1 MDKFDYLQAA
11 LKDPWVR
18 AYLATIRHNE
28 GTDRGGRGYATYF
41 RYFDYGESP
50 AESLR
55 THHTH
60 YVPLGNG
67 KYSSASGAY
76 QIINKTYQGLQQQF
90 SREGVFKRMGE
101 RPDSWS
107 PEVQDMM
114 AVELLQQNGTLP
126 LLLAHDPSA
135 IVGHKGQYKTWASWG
150 AKSPQST
157 VAAFN
162 HFLQQ
167 EGQAP
172 VTVKING
179 QDFNEAGLSYAGG
192 VPAGGSF
199 SSGGVSGVTGR
210 QRTVDTGIDWGSV
223 HVSGDGGQ
231 GLALADD
238 SGFSLLGRSPTRLDY
253 FGGYH
258 PRSTNTHIDMRQQD
272 TLETAGVNTQYTRD
286 SRPQLQPVPFGAAN
300 LILSP
305 ETDISDSEK
314 GVANRAFMINQ
325 AVNPAAN
332 TTYGASFTGSG
343 IRPTV
348 TQYDPETG
356 RVTRNVTLVRDSE
369 YAPDSGETPT
379 ADGQS
384 PAGYAADVSPES
396 EFDNTEFMVMPIDDY
411 LARESS
417 EHQDVDR
424 LGTRVDRRI
433 QDMVRDTRVDV

>member
-1 MDKFDYLQAA
+1 MDKYDYLQAA
-11 LKDPWVR
+11 LRDPWVR

-114 AVELLQQNGTLP
+114 AVELLRQNGTLP
-126 LLLAHDPSA
+126 LLLAHNPSA

-172 VTVKING
+172 VTVNING

-192 VPAGGSF
+192 AVSAPAGGS
-199 SSGGVSGVTGR
+199 SGTQVFPGYTPLRVADVDWTGSGTGAPVR
-210 QRTVDTGIDWGSV
+210 
-223 HVSGDGGQ
+223 
-231 GLALADD
+231 LM
-238 SGFSLLGRSPTRLDY
+238 GRNGWNY
-253 FGGYH
+253 FGGYR
-258 PRSTNTHIDMRQQD
+258 PQSSQKQIVLRPED
-272 TLETAGVNTQYTRD
+272 TLETAGVNTPYNSQTR
-286 SRPQLQPVPFGAAN
+286 PVTQPVPFGLSN
-300 LILSP
+300 LVLSP
-305 ETDISDSEK
+305 ETDISDSKK
-314 GVANRAFMINQ
+314 GLNNRAFMINE
-325 AVNPAAN
+325 ATNPPEG

-343 IRPTV
+343 IRPTATHV
-348 TQYDPETG
+348 DG
-356 RVTRNVTLVRDSE
+356 NGNVHNVTLVRDSE
-369 YAPDSGETPT
+369 YAPDSGEELDG
-379 ADGQS
+379 AGQS
-384 PAGYAADVSPES
+384 PAGEAGSSPES
-396 EFDNTEFMVMPIDDY
+396 EFDVMPMDEYLSSQILPSDD
-411 LARESS
+411 
-417 EHQDVDR
+417 VKR
-424 LGTRVDRRI
+424 LGTHVDNRI
-433 QDMVRDTRVDV
+433 QKIVDDTHVTV

>member
-1 MDKFDYLQAA
+1 MDRYDYLQAA
-11 LKDPWVR
+11 LRDPWVR

-114 AVELLQQNGTLP
+114 AVELLRQNGTLP
-126 LLLAHDPSA
+126 LLLAHNPSA

-172 VTVKING
+172 VTVNING

-192 VPAGGSF
+192 AVSAPAGGG
-199 SSGGVSGVTGR
+199 SGTQVFPGYTPLRVADVDWTGSGTGGASR
-210 QRTVDTGIDWGSV
+210 LPYR
-223 HVSGDGGQ
+223 SGWD
-231 GLALADD
+231 
-238 SGFSLLGRSPTRLDY
+238 F
-253 FGGYH
+253 FGGYR
-258 PRSTNTHIDMRQQD
+258 PSEPIVLNPSD
-272 TLETAGVNTQYTRD
+272 TLGTAGVNTPYNSQTR
-286 SRPQLQPVPFGAAN
+286 PVTQPVPFGLGN
-300 LILSP
+300 LVLSP
-305 ETDISDSEK
+305 ETDISDSKK
-314 GVANRAFMINQ
+314 GINNRAFMINE
-325 AVNPAAN
+325 ATNPPEG

-343 IRPTV
+343 IRPTATHV
-348 TQYDPETG
+348 DG
-356 RVTRNVTLVRDSE
+356 NGNVHNVTLVRDSE
-369 YAPDSGETPT
+369 YAPDSGEGLDG
-379 ADGQS
+379 AGQS
-384 PAGYAADVSPES
+384 PAGEAGSSPES
-396 EFDNTEFMVMPIDDY
+396 EFDVMPMDEYLSSQILPSDD
-411 LARESS
+411 
-417 EHQDVDR
+417 VKR
-424 LGTRVDRRI
+424 LGTHVDNRI
-433 QDMVRDTRVDV
+433 QKIVDDTHVTV

>member
-18 AYLATIRHNE
+18 AYLKTIQHNE

-41 RYFDYGESP
+41 RYYDNGETP
-50 AESLR
+50 DETLR
-55 THHTH
+55 SYHLHWM
-60 YVPLGNG
+60 PIGNG
-67 KYSSASGAY
+67 KFSSASGAY
-76 QIINKTYQGLQQQF
+76 QIINSTYRSLQERF
-90 SREGVFKRMGE
+90 DKAGVFQRMGE

-114 AVELLQQNGTLP
+114 AVELLNESGILRR
-126 LLLAHDPSA
+126 LLAHDPGVITA
-135 IVGHKGQYKTWASWG
+135 GNKTWASFG
-150 AKSPQST
+150 VKSPQST
-157 VAAFN
+157 AAAFN
-162 HFLQQ
+162 HYLQQ
-167 EGQAP
+167 EGQSP

-179 QDFNEAGLSYAGG
+179 QNFNGSGLSYAGG
-192 VPAGGSF
+192 APAGGSF
-199 SSGGVSGVTGR
+199 SSGVTGR

-223 HVSGDGGQ
+223 HASGDGGQ

-258 PRSTNTHIDMRQQD
+258 PRSTNTHIDMRPQD

-325 AVNPAAN
+325 AVNPTSN

-343 IRPTV
+343 IRPTA

-433 QDMVRDTRVDV
+433 QDMVRNIRVDV

>member
-18 AYLATIRHNE
+18 AYLKTIQHNE

-41 RYFDYGESP
+41 RYYDNGETP
-50 AESLR
+50 DETLR
-55 THHTH
+55 SYHLHWM
-60 YVPLGNG
+60 PIGNG
-67 KYSSASGAY
+67 KFSSASGAY
-76 QIINKTYQGLQQQF
+76 QIINKTYRGLQDIF
-90 SREGVFKRMGE
+90 TRTGVFQRMGV

-114 AVELLQQNGTLP
+114 AVELLNENGILRR
-126 LLLAHDPSA
+126 LLAHDPGVLTA
-135 IVGHKGQYKTWASWG
+135 GNKTWASFG
-150 AKSPQST
+150 VKSPQST
-157 VAAFN
+157 AAAFN
-162 HFLQQ
+162 HYLQQ
-167 EGQAP
+167 EGQPP

-179 QDFNEAGLSYAGG
+179 QDFNGAGLSYAGG
-192 VPAGGSF
+192 APAGGSF
-199 SSGGVSGVTGR
+199 SSGVTGR

-223 HVSGDGGQ
+223 HASGNGGQ

-258 PRSTNTHIDMRQQD
+258 PRSTNTHIDMRPQD
-272 TLETAGVNTQYTRD
+272 TLETAGVNTQYTKD

-314 GVANRAFMINQ
+314 GTANRAFMINQ
-325 AVNPAAN
+325 AVNPASD

-343 IRPTV
+343 IRPTA

-369 YAPDSGETPT
+369 YAPDSGETPA

-384 PAGYAADVSPES
+384 PAGYAADASPES
-396 EFDNTEFMVMPIDDY
+396 EFDNTEFMVMPIDEY
-411 LARESS
+411 LAQESS

-433 QDMVRDTRVDV
+433 QDMVRDTRVDI

>member
-1 MDKFDYLQAA
+1 MDKYDYLQAA

-114 AVELLQQNGTLP
+114 AVELLRQNGTLP
-126 LLLAHDPSA
+126 LLLAHNPSA
-135 IVGHKGQYKTWASWG
+135 IIGHKGQYKTWASWG

-167 EGQAP
+167 EGQPP

-192 VPAGGSF
+192 AVSAPAGGG
-199 SSGGVSGVTGR
+199 SGAQVFPGYTPLRVADVDWTGSGTGS
-210 QRTVDTGIDWGSV
+210 TVR
-223 HVSGDGGQ
+223 
-231 GLALADD
+231 LM
-238 SGFSLLGRSPTRLDY
+238 GRNGWDF
-253 FGGYH
+253 FGGYR
-258 PRSTNTHIDMRQQD
+258 PSEPIVLNPSD
-272 TLETAGVNTQYTRD
+272 TLGTAGVNTPYNSQTR
-286 SRPQLQPVPFGAAN
+286 PVTQPVPFELGN
-300 LILSP
+300 LVLSP
-305 ETDISDSEK
+305 ETDISDSKK
-314 GVANRAFMINQ
+314 GLNNRAFMINE
-325 AVNPAAN
+325 ATNPPEG

-343 IRPTV
+343 IRPTATHV
-348 TQYDPETG
+348 DG
-356 RVTRNVTLVRDSE
+356 NGNVHNVTLVRDSE
-369 YAPDSGETPT
+369 YAPDSGEGLDG
-379 ADGQS
+379 AGQS
-384 PAGYAADVSPES
+384 PAGEAGSSPES
-396 EFDNTEFMVMPIDDY
+396 EFDVMPMDDY
-411 LARESS
+411 LSS
-417 EHQDVDR
+417 QILPSDDVER
-424 LGTRVDRRI
+424 LGTHVDKRI
-433 QDMVRDTRVDV
+433 QKIVDDTHVTV

>member
-18 AYLATIRHNE
+18 AYLKTIQHNE

-41 RYFDYGESP
+41 RYYDNGETP
-50 AESLR
+50 EETLR
-55 THHTH
+55 SYHLHWM
-60 YVPLGNG
+60 PIGNG
-67 KYSSASGAY
+67 KFSSASGAY
-76 QIINKTYQGLQQQF
+76 QIINKTYRGVQDLF
-90 SREGVFKRMGE
+90 TKTGVFKRMGE

-107 PEVQDMM
+107 PAVQDMM
-114 AVELLQQNGTLP
+114 AVELLNESGILKR
-126 LLLAHDPSA
+126 LLAHDPGVITA
-135 IVGHKGQYKTWASWG
+135 GNKTWASFG
-150 AKSPQST
+150 VKSPQST
-157 VAAFN
+157 AAAFN
-162 HFLQQ
+162 HYLQQ
-167 EGQAP
+167 EGQSP

-179 QDFNEAGLSYAGG
+179 QNFNGSGLSYAGG
-192 VPAGGSF
+192 APAGGSS

-223 HVSGDGGQ
+223 HASGNGGQ

-258 PRSTNTHIDMRQQD
+258 PRSTNTHIDMRPQD

-325 AVNPAAN
+325 AVNPAPN

-343 IRPTV
+343 IRPTA

-356 RVTRNVTLVRDSE
+356 RVIRNVTLVRDSE

-417 EHQDVDR
+417 EHRDVDR

-433 QDMVRDTRVDV
+433 QDMVRNIRVDV